1 MSKKYWDAK
10 RLNEELR
17 KIDMAGYQLP
27 TKLYRVQSGL
37 TRIVIS
43 NELKNAGYIRTY
55 EESVEYQRRYYGA
68 KFEGYSEKQYIE
80 DIKQLQ
86 IILGSERSYQGEV
99 RAQRSRLLDIVSD
112 MNEAMDKNLN
122 VSKLTTKELHSAVQQ
137 ASRMVKD
144 TNSGS
149 PMFYEYLAD
158 ILEGFSSS
166 V

>member
-1 MSKKYWDAK
+1 MPKKYWDAQK
-10 RLNEELR
+10 LNEELR

-37 TRIVIS
+37 TRVVIS

-55 EESVEYQRRYYGA
+55 EESVEYQRRYYGE

-86 IILGSERSYQGEV
+86 NVLGSERSYQGEV
-99 RAQRSRLLDIVSD
+99 RAQRGRLLDIVSD
-112 MNEAMDKNLN
+112 MNEAMNTNVD
-122 VSKLTTKELHSAVQQ
+122 VSKLTTKELYDAVKQ
-137 ASRMVKD
+137 ASQMLKD

-158 ILEGFSSS
+158 ILEGYSSS